1 VVVTGEVLAPRMAG
15 PAIRAREIARALVDD
30 HTVTLVSTAACE
42 LQEPGLVCRQ
52 ADGDA
57 LAELGATADI
67 VIVQG
72 DALRRAPGLG
82 RGAVLVVDLYAP
94 FQLEVLEHSRGLDRS
109 ARRAAVGRGLDVV
122 NEQLRRGDFFLC
134 ASERQRDFW
143 IGQLTG
149 VGRVNEVVS
158 DASPD
163 LADLVAVVPF
173 GVPDDPPERRGRGIR
188 GVVPGISADD
198 EVLVWGGGIY
208 DWFDPFTLLH
218 AVASLREARPQLR
231 LYFAGARHPN
241 PAVAETETARR
252 ARALSDD
259 LGLTDRHVFF
269 GDWVAY
275 DERADVLLDAD
286 LAVSTHHD
294 HVETRYSFRTRALD
308 AFWAGLP
315 LITTAGDSIAD
326 LVTASGAGV
335 VVPPGDA
342 SALVDTIASLLT
354 DASARAAAASA
365 ARGLAD
371 RFRWSTGLVPLQAFC
386 AAPRPSPDR
395 QDAAVAAAIDR
406 GRDLAPT
413 GNPLSTA
420 LGHVRRGE
428 WAPLWDKARDRV
440 VGRG

>member
-1 VVVTGEVLAPRMAG
+1 
-15 PAIRAREIARALVDD
+15 
-30 HTVTLVSTAACE
+30 
-42 LQEPGLVCRQ
+42 
-52 ADGDA
+52 
-57 LAELGATADI
+57 
-67 VIVQG
+67 
-72 DALRRAPGLG
+72 
-82 RGAVLVVDLYAP
+82 VLVVDLYAP
-94 FQLEVLEHSRGLDRS
+94 FQLEVLEHSRSLDRS
-109 ARRAAVGRGLDVV
+109 ARRAAVARGLDVV
-122 NEQLRRGDFFLC
+122 NEQLRRGDYFLC

-163 LADLVAVVPF
+163 LAALVAVVPF
-173 GVPDDPPERRGRGIR
+173 GVPDAPPERRGRGIR
-188 GVVPGISADD
+188 GVVPGISTGDD
-198 EVLVWGGGIY
+198 VLVWGGGIY

-218 AVASLREARPQLR
+218 AVASLRDARPQLR
-231 LYFAGARHPN
+231 LYFVGARHPN
-241 PAVAETETARR
+241 PAVAETGTARR
-252 ARALSDD
+252 ARALSDE

-315 LITTAGDSIAD
+315 VITTAGDSIAD
-326 LVTASGAGV
+326 LVAASGAGA
-335 VVPPGDA
+335 VVPVGDP
-342 SALVDTIASLLT
+342 SALAGAIDSLLT

-371 RFRWSTGLVPLQAFC
+371 DYRWSTGLAPLRAFC
-386 AAPRPSPDR
+386 AEPRKSPDR

-406 GRDLAPT
+406 GRDLAPST
-413 GNPLSTA
+413 SPFSTA
-420 LGHVRRGE
+420 LGHVRRRE
-428 WAPLWDKARDRV
+428 WAPLWHKTRARV
-440 VGRG
+440 AGRG